1 MIDRI
6 KGALLGIAIGDAL
19 GVPVEFKSRAY
30 LKQHQIKEMIGFGTH
45 DQKLGTW
52 SDDAS
57 LSFCQVEA
65 LISNFD
71 LKSTTSLFL
80 KWLEEGCWS
89 ARGEVFDVGNTT
101 IDSLYRFKQTGD
113 PYKSGGGSVSDNGN
127 GSLIRILPVIFTLK
141 GLEMKERF
149 RIVSEI
155 SSITHG
161 HIRSIIACFYFTEYC
176 LQIIE
181 GKEKFIAYK
190 EVQQSVVNFL
200 IKTGIDLNEIEI
212 FHRLLENE
220 IWNLDESEISSS
232 GYVVSS
238 LEASMWSFLK
248 TENFKDAV
256 LNSVNLGEDTDT
268 IGSITGGIAGLYYGN
283 NSIPNEWIESIARK
297 EDIID
302 LADRL
307 ICKLL
312 K

>member
-1 MIDRI
+1 MKDKI

-19 GVPVEFKSRAY
+19 GVPVEFKSRAF
-30 LKQHQIKEMIGFGTH
+30 LKQHPVKDMIGFGTH
-45 DQKLGTW
+45 DQKPGTW

-65 LISNFD
+65 LISNLD
-71 LKSTTSLFL
+71 LKFTASLFL
-80 KWLEEGCWS
+80 KWLEEGFWS

-113 PYKSGGGSVSDNGN
+113 PYNSGGVRVSDNGN
-127 GSLIRILPVIFTLK
+127 GSLMRILPVTFAVVGYDIN
-141 GLEMKERF
+141 ERF

-181 GKEKFIAYK
+181 GKDKFLAYK
-190 EVQQSVVNFL
+190 NVQHSVVNIL
-200 IKTGIDLNEIEI
+200 IKKGIDLKEIEI
-212 FHRLLENE
+212 FH
-220 IWNLDESEISSS
+220 LDESEISSS

-238 LEASMWSFLK
+238 LEASMWSFLR

-256 LNSVNLGEDTDT
+256 LKSVNLGEDTDT

-283 NSIPNEWIESIARK
+283 NSIPVEWIEKIARK

-302 LADRL
+302 LSDRL
-307 ICKLL
+307 IGKFL